1 MTLGPEIEACEG
13 CAPREFMLR
22 PAERDANL
30 EPDCVDC
37 LRRTHA
43 SEKARKL
50 APAPIR
56 WSWERQV
63 MFCSRRIA
71 LG

>member
-1 MTLGPEIEACEG
+1 
-13 CAPREFMLR
+13 MLH
-22 PAERDANL
+22 PVERRANL
-30 EPDCVDC
+30 EADCVEC

-43 SEKARKL
+43 HEKARKL
-50 APAPIR
+50 QPAPIR
-56 WSWERQV
+56 WSWERQT